1 MTLRARAPA
10 KLNLFLE
17 VVGRRADGY
26 HEIDSV
32 FASIDLHD
40 EIDLDA
46 AEEVA
51 LEVVGGDAPADA
63 TNLASRAA
71 ASLGVGA
78 RITLRKRIPSGA
90 GLGGGSSD
98 AASALVGLDRLYGLG
113 LGREGLLPHAR
124 RLGADV
130 PFFLWGGVARCRGI
144 GERVEPLPPP
154 PRPLPFLLLCP
165 ALSTSTAAVYRA
177 LEPLLTGGRESAT
190 VFLERFQAEPDS
202 GRVPFFNRL
211 QAAAERLD
219 PRLAEVRHEAE
230 RRYGRAFT
238 MTGSGC
244 CYFAPE
250 GAHRVAL
257 PQRWTAGGVPV
268 SVIRVCTEG

>member
-1 MTLRARAPA
+1 MLRVKAPA

-26 HEIDSV
+26 HEIDSL
-32 FASIDLHD
+32 FATIDLHD
-40 EIDLDA
+40 EIELAPADRVSLK
-46 AEEVA
+46 
-51 LEVVGGDAPADA
+51 VVGGDAPEDDS
-63 TNLASRAA
+63 NLAARAA

-78 RITLRKRIPSGA
+78 AITLHKRIPSGA

-98 AASALVGLDRLYGLG
+98 AAAVLLGLDRLYGLG

-130 PFFLWGGVARCRGI
+130 PFFLRGGLARCRGL
-144 GERVEPLPPP
+144 GDLVEPLPPP

-177 LEPLLTGGRESAT
+177 LDPLLTGGAETAT
-190 VFLERFQAEPDS
+190 VFLDRFKAAPDS
-202 GRVPFFNRL
+202 GRVPYFNRL

-219 PRLAEVRHEAE
+219 PRLAGVRQEAE
-230 RRYGRAFT
+230 RRYGRSFT

-244 CYFAPE
+244 CYFAPSGGE
-250 GAHRVAL
+250 QGAL
-257 PQRWTAGGVPV
+257 PEDWTAGGVRV
-268 SVIRVCTEG
+268 LVLRVCTEG